1 MKKYIQINKKD
12 NVAVALLPINK
23 GDIVEIE
30 NLKIELKED
39 IKKGH
44 KFTLKP
50 LKKNKDIIK
59 YGMPIGH
66 ILEDIEAGQWI
77 HTHNLK
83 TNLNDLNTYSYVDSE
98 GLDLNRTKRRK
109 VNVYLRKN
117 NKIGIRNELW
127 IIPTV
132 GCVNGVGENIIE
144 EFKRRFD
151 TSMLD
156 GLNVF
161 KHNYGCSQ
169 LGEDHITT
177 RTTLQNIVT
186 HPNAGG
192 VLVLG
197 LGCENNQV
205 KEFKETL
212 GEFDEE
218 RVRFLIAQDS
228 EDEIEEGV
236 ELLKELYG
244 KVISESRVEREFGDL
259 VVGLECG
266 GSDGFSGITAN
277 PLVGEFSDYIV
288 EHNGT
293 TILTEVPEM
302 FGAETLLMKRC
313 INEDIFNKTVGMVN
327 DFKKYFISYNQSI
340 YENPSPGNKEGGIS
354 TLEDKSL
361 GCTQKSGVS
370 KVKDVLRYGEVVKS
384 KGLVLLEAPG
394 NDLVATT
401 ALGTAGAHIVLFTT
415 GRGTPYGGFVPTIKI
430 STNSELARK
439 KPKWIDFDA
448 GKLLNSNVTMKD
460 MLNDFVD
467 YIIEVVEGRKTNN
480 EVTNF
485 KEIAIFKNGVTL

>member
-1 MKKYIQINKKD
+1 MKKCIQINKKD

-23 GDIVEIE
+23 GEIVEIE
-30 NLKIELKED
+30 GLKVKLKED

-44 KFTLKP
+44 KFTLKS
-50 LKKNKDIIK
+50 LEKNKDIIK

-66 ILEDIEAGQWI
+66 TLKEIEEGQWI

-83 TNLNDLNTYSYVDSE
+83 TNLNDVDTYSYDDLTGIDLE
-98 GLDLNRTKRRK
+98 GTKRKK

-127 IIPTV
+127 IVPTV

-144 EFKRRFD
+144 EFKKRFD
-151 TSMLD
+151 TSKLD

-177 RTTLQNIVT
+177 RTTLQNIVV

-197 LGCENNQV
+197 LGCENNQI

-212 GEFDEE
+212 GEFDED

-228 EDEIEEGV
+228 EDEIEEGI
-236 ELLKELYG
+236 ELLKELYD
-244 KVISESRVEREFGDL
+244 KVTSESRVEREFGDL

-313 INEDIFNKTVGMVN
+313 VNEEVFNKTVDMVN
-327 DFKKYFISYNQSI
+327 DFKKYFISHNQSI

-401 ALGTAGAHIVLFTT
+401 ALGAAGAHIVLFTT

-430 STNSELARK
+430 STNSELAKK

-448 GKLLNSNVTMKD
+448 GKLLNSSVTMKD
-460 MLNDFVD
+460 LLGEFVD
-467 YIIEVVEGRKTNN
+467 YIIEIVEGRKTNN
-480 EVTNF
+480 EISNF

>member
-1 MKKYIQINKKD
+1 MKKCIQINKKD

-23 GDIVEIE
+23 GETVEIE
-30 NLKIELKED
+30 GLKVKLKEN

-44 KFTLKP
+44 KFTLKS
-50 LKKNKDIIK
+50 LEKNKDIIK

-66 ILEDIEAGQWI
+66 TLKEIEEGQWI

-83 TNLNDLNTYSYVDSE
+83 TNLNDVDTYLYDDLTGIDLE
-98 GLDLNRTKRRK
+98 GTKRKK

-127 IIPTV
+127 IVPTV

-144 EFKRRFD
+144 EFKKRFD
-151 TSMLD
+151 TSKLD

-177 RTTLQNIVT
+177 RTTLQNIVV

-197 LGCENNQV
+197 LGCENNQI

-212 GEFDEE
+212 GELDEE

-228 EDEIEEGV
+228 EDEIEEGI
-236 ELLKELYG
+236 ELLKELYD
-244 KVISESRVEREFGDL
+244 KVTSESRVEREFGDL

-313 INEDIFNKTVGMVN
+313 INEDIFNKTVDMVN
-327 DFKKYFISYNQSI
+327 DFKKYFISHNQPI

-401 ALGTAGAHIVLFTT
+401 VLGAAGAHIVLFTT

-480 EVTNF
+480 EIINF

>member
-1 MKKYIQINKKD
+1 MKKYIRINKKD

-23 GDIVEIE
+23 GEIVEIE
-30 NLKIELKED
+30 DLKIKLKED

-44 KFTLKP
+44 KFTLE
-50 LKKNKDIIK
+50 LLEKNKDVIK

-66 ILEDIEAGQWI
+66 TLKNMEAGQWI

-83 TNLNDLNTYSYVDSE
+83 TNLSDLDTYSYVDLE
-98 GLDLNRTKRRK
+98 DIELEETKRKK

-132 GCVNGVGENIIE
+132 GCVNGIGESIIE
-144 EFKRRFD
+144 EFKKRFD
-151 TSMLD
+151 ISKLD

-177 RTTLQNIVT
+177 RTTLQNIAK

-205 KEFKETL
+205 KDFKETL

-218 RVRFLIAQDS
+218 RVKFLIAQDS
-228 EDEIEEGV
+228 EDEIEEGI
-236 ELLKELYG
+236 ELLKELYE
-244 KVISESRVEREFGDL
+244 KIVSESRVEREFGDL
-259 VVGLECG
+259 VIGLECG

-313 INEDIFNKTVGMVN
+313 INKDVFNKTVDMVN
-327 DFKKYFISYNQSI
+327 DFKKYFMSYNQSI

-401 ALGTAGAHIVLFTT
+401 ALGAAGAHIVLFTT

-430 STNSELARK
+430 STNTELAKK

-448 GKLLNSNVTMKD
+448 GKLLENNVTMKD
-460 MLNDFVD
+460 LLNEFVD

-480 EVTNF
+480 EISNF

>member
-83 TNLNDLNTYSYVDSE
+83 TNLNDLNTYSYGDSE
-98 GLDLNRTKRRK
+98 GLDLNGTKRRK

-161 KHNYGCSQ
+161 RHNYGCSQ

-236 ELLKELYG
+236 ELLKELYD

-313 INEDIFNKTVGMVN
+313 INEDIFNKTVDMVN
-327 DFKKYFISYNQSI
+327 DFKKYFISHNQPI

-401 ALGTAGAHIVLFTT
+401 ALGAAGAHIVLFTT

-448 GKLLNSNVTMKD
+448 GKLLNSNITMKD

-480 EVTNF
+480 EIINF

>member
-1 MKKYIQINKKD
+1 MKKCIRINKKD

-23 GDIVEIE
+23 GEIVEVE
-30 NLKIELKED
+30 DLKIKLKED

-44 KFTLKP
+44 KFTLE
-50 LKKNKDIIK
+50 LLGKNKDVIK

-66 ILEDIEAGQWI
+66 TLKDVEAGQWI

-83 TNLNDLNTYSYVDSE
+83 TNLNDLDTYSYGDLEGVDLE
-98 GLDLNRTKRRK
+98 GAKRKK

-132 GCVNGVGENIIE
+132 GCVNGIGENIIE
-144 EFKRRFD
+144 EFKKRFD
-151 TSMLD
+151 ISKVD

-169 LGEDHITT
+169 LGKDHITT

-212 GEFDEE
+212 GEFDKE

-236 ELLKELYG
+236 ELLKELYD
-244 KVISESRVEREFGDL
+244 KVISESRVEKEFGDL

-288 EHNGT
+288 EHDGT

-313 INEDIFNKTVGMVN
+313 INKDIFNKTVDMVN

-361 GCTQKSGVS
+361 GCTQKSGIS

-401 ALGTAGAHIVLFTT
+401 ALGAAGAHIVLFTT

-430 STNSELARK
+430 STNTELAKK

-448 GKLLNSNVTMKD
+448 GKLLDSNVTMKE
-460 MLNDFVD
+460 LLGEFVD

-480 EVTNF
+480 EINNF
-485 KEIAIFKNGVTL
+485 KEIAILKNGVTL

>member
-1 MKKYIQINKKD
+1 M
-12 NVAVALLPINK
+12 
-23 GDIVEIE
+23 
-30 NLKIELKED
+30 
-39 IKKGH
+39 
-44 KFTLKP
+44 
-50 LKKNKDIIK
+50 
-59 YGMPIGH
+59 
-66 ILEDIEAGQWI
+66 
-77 HTHNLK
+77 
-83 TNLNDLNTYSYVDSE
+83 
-98 GLDLNRTKRRK
+98 
-109 VNVYLRKN
+109 
-117 NKIGIRNELW
+117 
-127 IIPTV
+127 
-132 GCVNGVGENIIE
+132 
-144 EFKRRFD
+144 
-151 TSMLD
+151 
-156 GLNVF
+156 
-161 KHNYGCSQ
+161 
-169 LGEDHITT
+169 
-177 RTTLQNIVT
+177 
-186 HPNAGG
+186 
-192 VLVLG
+192 
-197 LGCENNQV
+197 
-205 KEFKETL
+205 
-212 GEFDEE
+212 
-218 RVRFLIAQDS
+218 
-228 EDEIEEGV
+228 
-236 ELLKELYG
+236 
-244 KVISESRVEREFGDL
+244 EREFGDL
-259 VVGLECG
+259 VVGLECR

-313 INEDIFNKTVGMVN
+313 INEDIFNKTVDMVN
-327 DFKKYFISYNQSI
+327 DFKKYFISHNQSI

-401 ALGTAGAHIVLFTT
+401 ALGAAGAHIVLFTT

-460 MLNDFVD
+460 MLNDFVN

-480 EVTNF
+480 EIINF

>member
-1 MKKYIQINKKD
+1 MKKYIKINRLD
-12 NVAVALLPINK
+12 NVAVALEPMEK
-23 GDIVEIE
+23 GEIVVIDEK
-30 NLKIELKED
+30 NIELKEN

-44 KFTLKP
+44 KFSLENIE
-50 LKKNKDIIK
+50 LGKNITK

-66 ILEDIEAGQWI
+66 ALKDLEAGEWI

-83 TNLNDLNTYSYVDSE
+83 TNLSDLDSYTYDVIKYKDICE
-98 GLDLNRTKRRK
+98 YKDRK
-109 VNVYLRKN
+109 VKVYDRYDG
-117 NKIGIRNELW
+117 KIGIRNELW

-132 GCVNGVGENIIE
+132 GCVNGTGDLIME
-144 EFKRRFD
+144 EFKKRCD
-151 TSMLD
+151 VSLLD
-156 GLNVF
+156 GFSNY

-169 LGEDHITT
+169 LGEDHINT
-177 RTTLQNIVT
+177 RTILQNMVK
-186 HPNAGG
+186 HPNVGG

-205 KEFKETL
+205 REFKDTL
-212 GEFDEE
+212 GKYDSE
-218 RVRFLIAQDS
+218 RVKFLIAQES

-236 ELLKELYG
+236 KLLEELYN
-244 KVISESRVEREFGDL
+244 KIILEKRVERDFGNL
-259 VVGLECG
+259 VIGLECG

-277 PLVGEFSDYIV
+277 PLVGEFSDYLV

-302 FGAETLLMKRC
+302 FGAETILMRRC
-313 INEDIFNKTVGMVN
+313 IDEDTFNKTVDMVN
-327 DFKKYFISYNQSI
+327 DFKKYFMSYDQSI

-370 KVKDVLRYGEVVKS
+370 QVKDVLRYGEIVKT
-384 KGLVLLEAPG
+384 KGLNLLEAPG

-401 ALGTAGAHIVLFTT
+401 ALGAAGAHIVLFTT
-415 GRGTPYGGFVPTIKI
+415 GRGTPYGGFIPTIKI
-430 STNSELARK
+430 STNSDLAKR

-448 GKLLNSNVTMKD
+448 GKLVNEDITMKD
-460 MLNDFVD
+460 LLDEFID
-467 YIIEVVEGRKTNN
+467 YIVEVIEGKKTNN
-480 EVTNF
+480 EQNNF